1 MNKYK
6 AYLRK
11 RPHYG
16 DMINEIEL
24 NPPKIKYPDR
34 TATFLR
40 NTHYMSRFDGD
51 LGFIDLEDQESKMAK
66 ERQLQED
73 ARNAARETN
82 ETHSLLAIED
92 GAVQSDAGRTTPL
105 IASSLPSEYHTDSD
119 IFEID
124 RAEQSRRFVQAA
136 KDYRMKKRSA
146 KGLRD
151 ISDLMTQ
158 HFYSPLNSARGA
170 VGSDSSEELIPDVPV
185 NPSVERASASTSR
198 QNYAFG
204 INPIPIP
211 RRRVTGKTPPPK
223 KNKK

>member
-1 MNKYK
+1 
-6 AYLRK
+6 
-11 RPHYG
+11 
-16 DMINEIEL
+16 MINEIEL
-24 NPPKIKYPDR
+24 NPPEIKYPNR

-73 ARNAARETN
+73 ARNAAKETKG
-82 ETHSLLAIED
+82 THLE
-92 GAVQSDAGRTTPL
+92 VQANSGRTTPL
-105 IASSLPSEYHTDSD
+105 IASSLPSDYDSIPD
-119 IFEID
+119 ITEID

-151 ISDLMTQ
+151 ISDLMTSDFDFQ
-158 HFYSPLNSARGA
+158 SMPNSARGSA
-170 VGSDSSEELIPDVPV
+170 EEIMSRAEPL
-185 NPSVERASASTSR
+185 VERASASTSA

-204 INPIPIP
+204 INPIPLPTEPEEKKRLKYIP
-211 RRRVTGKTPPPK
+211 KQPPQK
-223 KNKK
+223 IK

>member
-6 AYLRK
+6 TYLRK

-73 ARNAARETN
+73 ARNAAKETKG
-82 ETHSLLAIED
+82 THLE
-92 GAVQSDAGRTTPL
+92 VQANSGRTTPL
-105 IASSLPSEYHTDSD
+105 IASSFPSEPDSDSD
-119 IFEID
+119 IGEID
-124 RAEQSRRFVQAA
+124 REEQLRRLQEAA
-136 KDYRMKKRSA
+136 RKYRMSNRSR
-146 KGLRD
+146 KNLRD
-151 ISDLMTQ
+151 VADLMTSEFQ
-158 HFYSPLNSARGA
+158 SLPNSARSTA
-170 VGSDSSEELIPDVPV
+170 EEIAPRAEPL
-185 NPSVERASASTSR
+185 VERASASTST

-211 RRRVTGKTPPPK
+211 RRRITGKTPPPK